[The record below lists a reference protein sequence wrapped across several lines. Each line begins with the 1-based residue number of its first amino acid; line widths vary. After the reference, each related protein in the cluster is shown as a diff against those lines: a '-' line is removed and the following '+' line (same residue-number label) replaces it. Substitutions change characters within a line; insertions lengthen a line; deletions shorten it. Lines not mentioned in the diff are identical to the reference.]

1 MNKQKYNNTN
11 EHSTKTHNKYKNL
24 PWYKYPWLW
33 FMLSLPASA
42 VVAGLYTVYIAYQ
55 NAPQVIV
62 KQNKFQI
69 GKD

>member
-1 MNKQKYNNTN
+1 MNSKEK
-11 EHSTKTHNKYKNL
+11 SFKNL

-33 FMLSLPASA
+33 FMISLPASA

-62 KQNKFQI
+62 KQHKFLI
-69 GKD
+69 DED